1 MKSSK
6 NVNINENK
14 ENNEIKNK
22 TLEDLMK
29 IINENKCEFGD
40 KTFTHTLF
48 GDKKI
53 LFKIEDENY
62 KEFLKAYKT
71 ALNGNY
77 GNLRI
82 LEKPR
87 ENGPLCLD
95 FDLRQVDS
103 ERKIKVDHIM
113 MVVEIINK
121 IILKYYKIQDKDY
134 ELQSFITMKNEL
146 CYIEQEEL
154 YKDGF
159 HIEYPYLNI
168 NVVDRYLIYDE
179 SKQEIIR
186 TGAIE
191 ELYSEIDDI
200 EKIFDK
206 CVISSNQWYMYGS
219 GKKIGNYNYFY
230 EIRYIFDCNAE
241 LIEDSYS
248 IEDLVDILSIRK
260 GLEDVMQLKEAI
272 DDKYMYIKRKYMK
285 MVGNKE
291 TIERIPNNILVSNS
305 EFEID
310 DYTKDN
316 LKKHIK
322 KLVETDPI
330 VDIEM
335 AKKLVRILN
344 PKRSESYPD
353 WIPIGW
359 ALHNVSPKLLPDFI
373 EFSKLSPKKYQA
385 GCCEKVW
392 RDASNFTAT
401 NHNQSGYTIAS
412 LYRWARQDNE
422 KEYLKIMKDVIIIKM
437 QTADIRSDYDMAR
450 IIREV
455 YKYDYVCS
463 DISRNIWYEF
473 HNHRWRK
480 VDQAYTLKQKL
491 STELAK
497 LFALLSGHYVKQSSE
512 KYGEEG
518 DLLRNKS
525 TNINKLI
532 GDLKKHAYK
541 DRIISECA
549 SEFYV
554 EKFEEKLD
562 ENHYLI
568 GFENGVYDLQKGLF
582 RQGYPEDYLSFS
594 TKYDYIEFS
603 ENDKTVT
610 QVFAF
615 LKSIQ
620 PEEDMMNYLLC
631 FISSLLDG
639 YNKEQKF
646 IFWTG
651 ERGSNGKSTIV
662 ELIQH
667 TLGSD
672 YFGILPCTLITEKR
686 KSSSN
691 ATPELADKKGKRFC
705 ILQEPEDGDEIK
717 VGLFKELTGQDRIT
731 ARPLYGNNFEFTPQF
746 KLCCTCN
753 KLPEV
758 GGDDG
763 GTWRRIR
770 VTPFDQ
776 QFVDVPDPKKPWQHP
791 LDPELRNKLPT
802 WKQAFMWILVNLY
815 YPKYKKDGLEKIT
828 PEKVKLST
836 DKYKQDSNT
845 FLEFYNSELEK
856 SDKDKLPISVVYD
869 LYKEWYAENYNKKVP
884 NQKKLKEFFSTNDFK
899 IKNNY
904 LLGVRMKEPEDEDDD
919 KNNKLGLDK

>member
-14 ENNEIKNK
+14 GDKNN

-48 GDKKI
+48 GDKRI
-53 LFKIEDENY
+53 IFKIEDDNY

-77 GNLRI
+77 GRLRI

-113 MVVEIINK
+113 MVIEIINK
-121 IILKYYKIQDKDY
+121 IILKYYKIQDNDY

-146 CYIEQEEL
+146 CYVEQEEL

-168 NVVDRYLIYDE
+168 NVIDRYLIYDE
-179 SKQEIIR
+179 SKKEIMR

-219 GKKIGNYNYFY
+219 GKKIEGKNYFY
-230 EIRYIFDCNAE
+230 ELRYIFDCNSE

-260 GLEDVMQLKEAI
+260 GLEDVLQLKEAI
-272 DDKYMYIKRKYMK
+272 DDKYANIKRKYMK
-285 MVGNKE
+285 MAINKE
-291 TIERIPNNILVSNS
+291 AIEKIPDNILISNS

-330 VDIEM
+330 IELEM
-335 AKKLVRILN
+335 AKKLVKILS
-344 PKRSESYPD
+344 PKRAESYQD
-353 WIPIGW
+353 WIPVGW
-359 ALHNVSPKLLPDFI
+359 ALYNISPKLLPEFI
-373 EFSKLSPKKYQA
+373 EFSKQSPKKYQN

-392 RDASNFTAT
+392 RDTSNFVAT
-401 NHNQSGYTIAS
+401 NNNQSGYTIAS

-422 KEYLKIMKDVIIIKM
+422 KEYLKIMKDVIVIKM

-512 KYGEEG
+512 KYGEES
-518 DLLRNKS
+518 DMLRNKS

-532 GDLKKHAYK
+532 GDLKKHAY
-541 DRIISECA
+541 
-549 SEFYV
+549 
-554 EKFEEKLD
+554 
-562 ENHYLI
+562 
-568 GFENGVYDLQKGLF
+568 
-582 RQGYPEDYLSFS
+582 
-594 TKYDYIEFS
+594 
-603 ENDKTVT
+603 
-610 QVFAF
+610 
-615 LKSIQ
+615 
-620 PEEDMMNYLLC
+620 
-631 FISSLLDG
+631 
-639 YNKEQKF
+639 
-646 IFWTG
+646 
-651 ERGSNGKSTIV
+651 
-662 ELIQH
+662 
-667 TLGSD
+667 
-672 YFGILPCTLITEKR
+672 
-686 KSSSN
+686 
-691 ATPELADKKGKRFC
+691 
-705 ILQEPEDGDEIK
+705 
-717 VGLFKELTGQDRIT
+717 
-731 ARPLYGNNFEFTPQF
+731 
-746 KLCCTCN
+746 
-753 KLPEV
+753 
-758 GGDDG
+758 
-763 GTWRRIR
+763 
-770 VTPFDQ
+770 
-776 QFVDVPDPKKPWQHP
+776 
-791 LDPELRNKLPT
+791 
-802 WKQAFMWILVNLY
+802 
-815 YPKYKKDGLEKIT
+815 
-828 PEKVKLST
+828 
-836 DKYKQDSNT
+836 
-845 FLEFYNSELEK
+845 
-856 SDKDKLPISVVYD
+856 
-869 LYKEWYAENYNKKVP
+869 
-884 NQKKLKEFFSTNDFK
+884 
-899 IKNNY
+899 
-904 LLGVRMKEPEDEDDD
+904 
-919 KNNKLGLDK
+919 

>member
-14 ENNEIKNK
+14 GDKNN

-48 GDKKI
+48 GDKRI
-53 LFKIEDENY
+53 IFKIEDENY
-62 KEFLKAYKT
+62 KEFLTAYKT

-77 GNLRI
+77 GSLRV

-146 CYIEQEEL
+146 CYVEQEEL

-179 SKQEIIR
+179 SKKEIMK
-186 TGAIE
+186 TGVIE

-219 GKKIGNYNYFY
+219 GKKIEGKNYFY
-230 EIRYIFDCNAE
+230 ELRYIFDCNSE

-260 GLEDVMQLKEAI
+260 GLEDVLQLKEAI
-272 DDKYMYIKRKYMK
+272 DDKYANIKRKYMK
-285 MVGNKE
+285 MAINKE
-291 TIERIPNNILVSNS
+291 ATEKIPDNILVSNS

-330 VDIEM
+330 VELEM
-335 AKKLVRILN
+335 AKKLLKILN
-344 PKRSESYPD
+344 PKRAESYLD
-353 WIPIGW
+353 WITVGW
-359 ALHNVSPKLLPDFI
+359 ALHNVSPKLLPEFI
-373 EFSKLSPKKYQA
+373 EFSKQSSKKYQP

-401 NHNQSGYTIAS
+401 NNNQGGYTIAS

-422 KEYLKIMKDVIIIKM
+422 KEYLKIMKDVIVIKM

-512 KYGEEG
+512 KYGEES
-518 DLLRNKS
+518 DMLRNKS

-568 GFENGVYDLQKGLF
+568 GFDNGVYDLQKGLF

-594 TKYDYIEFS
+594 TKYDYIDFS
-603 ENDKTVT
+603 ENDKTVV

-620 PEEDMMNYLLC
+620 PEPDMMNICYVL
-631 FISSLLDG
+631 FHHYWMDIIK
-639 YNKEQKF
+639 NK
-646 IFWTG
+646 
-651 ERGSNGKSTIV
+651 N
-662 ELIQH
+662 L
-667 TLGSD
+667 
-672 YFGILPCTLITEKR
+672 YFG
-686 KSSSN
+686 
-691 ATPELADKKGKRFC
+691 
-705 ILQEPEDGDEIK
+705 Q
-717 VGLFKELTGQDRIT
+717 VKEVQ
-731 ARPLYGNNFEFTPQF
+731 
-746 KLCCTCN
+746 
-753 KLPEV
+753 
-758 GGDDG
+758 
-763 GTWRRIR
+763 
-770 VTPFDQ
+770 
-776 QFVDVPDPKKPWQHP
+776 
-791 LDPELRNKLPT
+791 
-802 WKQAFMWILVNLY
+802 MVNL
-815 YPKYKKDGLEKIT
+815 
-828 PEKVKLST
+828 
-836 DKYKQDSNT
+836 Q
-845 FLEFYNSELEK
+845 
-856 SDKDKLPISVVYD
+856 
-869 LYKEWYAENYNKKVP
+869 
-884 NQKKLKEFFSTNDFK
+884 
-899 IKNNY
+899 
-904 LLGVRMKEPEDEDDD
+904 
-919 KNNKLGLDK
+919 

>member
-6 NVNINENK
+6 NVIINDNK
-14 ENNEIKNK
+14 ANKNN
-22 TLEDLMK
+22 TLEDLMN
-29 IINENKCEFGD
+29 IINDNKCEFGD

-48 GDKKI
+48 GEKKI
-53 LFKIEDENY
+53 LFKIEDEKY
-62 KEFLKAYKT
+62 KEFLTAYKT
-71 ALNGNY
+71 ALNNNY
-77 GNLRI
+77 GKLRI

-146 CYIEQEEL
+146 YYAEQEEL

-168 NVVDRYLIYDE
+168 NVLDRYLIYDE
-179 SKQEIIR
+179 SKKEIIR
-186 TGAIE
+186 TCVIE

-206 CVISSNQWYMYGS
+206 CVISSNQWYLYGS
-219 GKKIGNYNYFY
+219 GKNIENKNYFY
-230 EIRYIFDCNAE
+230 ELRYIFDYNSE

-248 IEDLVDILSIRK
+248 IEDLVNILAIRK
-260 GLEDVMQLKEAI
+260 RSDDNLQLKEAI
-272 DDKYMYIKRKYMK
+272 DDKYLEIKKKYMK
-285 MVGNKE
+285 MA
-291 TIERIPNNILVSNS
+291 IEKIPENILVSNT
-305 EFEID
+305 EFEIN

-322 KLVETDPI
+322 KLVETDQL

-335 AKKLVRILN
+335 AKKFIKILS
-344 PKRSESYPD
+344 PKRAVSYSE
-353 WIPIGW
+353 WITVGW
-359 ALHNVSPKLLPDFI
+359 ALYNVSDKLINEFI
-373 EFSKLSPKKYQA
+373 EFSKLAPKKYQV

-392 RDASNFTAT
+392 KDASNFTIT
-401 NHNQSGYTIAS
+401 SNNQSGYTIAS

-422 KEYLKIMKDVIIIKM
+422 KEYLKIMKDRIVIIM
-437 QTADIRSDYDMAR
+437 QTADIRSDYDIAR
-450 IIREV
+450 IINEI
-455 YKYDYVCS
+455 YKYDYICS
-463 DISRNIWYEF
+463 DISRNIWWEF
-473 HNHRWRK
+473 YIHKWRR

-497 LFALLSGHYVKQSSE
+497 LFAYLSGHYVAQSGE

-518 DLLRNKS
+518 DMLRNKS

-541 DRIISECA
+541 DRIIAECA

-568 GFENGVYDLQKGLF
+568 GFENGIYDLQKSIF
-582 RQGYPEDYLSFS
+582 RQGYPEDYVSFS
-594 TKYDYIEFS
+594 TKYEYIEFS
-603 ENDKTVT
+603 ENDKIVIE
-610 QVFAF
+610 VHKFIE
-615 LKSIQ
+615 SIQ
-620 PEEDMMNYLLC
+620 PEPEMKNYLLS

-651 ERGSNGKSTIV
+651 EKGSNGKSTIV

-776 QFVDVPDPKKPWQHP
+776 QFVDNPDPKKPWQHP
-791 LDPELRNKLPT
+791 LDPELRNKLSS
-802 WKQAFMWILVNLY
+802 WKQAFMWILINLY

-836 DKYKQDSNT
+836 NKYKQDSNT
-845 FLEFYNSELEK
+845 FLEFFNQELERSEK
-856 SDKDKLPISVVYD
+856 EKLPVSVVYD
-869 LYKEWYAENYNKKVP
+869 LYKEWYGENYNKKIP
-884 NQKKLKEFFSTNDFK
+884 PQKKLREFFNSNDFK

-904 LLGVRMKEPEDEDDD
+904 LLGVKMREPEEEDED
-919 KNNKLGLDK
+919 KNKNLGLDK